1 MELMKLLVI
10 IVVFIILLLWP
21 LLANFIHQLLGVK
34 EKKISETPAKN
45 IDRWRKG
52 IVLVT
57 VFITFPVAIDV
68 IDLKWY
74 MIFILI
80 LSMGSESIVEWKYL
94 KSSKQYI
101 TTLIFM
107 VIGILLIYSV
117 DFVFNA

>member
-1 MELMKLLVI
+1 MELMNLLVI
-10 IVVFIILLLWP
+10 IVVFTILLLWP
-21 LLANFIHQLLGVK
+21 LLADFIHQLLGVK

-52 IVLVT
+52 IVFVT

-68 IDLKWY
+68 IDFKWY

-94 KSSKQYI
+94 KPSKQYI

-117 DFVFNA
+117 DYVFNA